1 MGNPANSTFNFNN
14 ALFTSK
20 VFSVDA
26 SKLFTFNHKD
36 LLGLTHFNGSKVLI
50 TQLISC
56 DPKEAGNPPSF
67 AVICR
72 HKTDLLVHPVIM
84 IEDISL

>member
-1 MGNPANSTFNFNN
+1 
-14 ALFTSK
+14 
-20 VFSVDA
+20 
-26 SKLFTFNHKD
+26 
-36 LLGLTHFNGSKVLI
+36 VLI

-72 HKTDLLVHPVIM
+72 HLTDLIVHPVTM
-84 IEDISL
+84 VEDINLQVDLYDVDELEIFKEENYAYYE